1 MNFPFW
7 IARRYVFSFRSF
19 HFITFISF
27 LSSIGIC
34 IGVAALIIVTSV
46 FSGFRDF
53 ALKEIISIDPH
64 IRILPKSGNYFDAS
78 SINFEWLRNKSADFS
93 PFVSAKVIVN
103 KDGYLKV
110 AQLFG
115 LSDTIIAKGK
125 INQKVSY
132 GRKFIPIKD
141 NRDAIQSLIGINFAN
156 ALNLLPEQHFFVYP
170 LIEIDNAITLGILPK
185 GALLRATGIFATNNN
200 EYDEQYIF
208 ADIVTTRKILSL
220 KDNIISGVDIRV
232 SDYKRIEKF
241 KKELEKQF
249 ADYRVLSW
257 FDLNRSIMNAMEFER
272 YAVFIILS
280 LIIVIAVFN
289 VLASLFMTVVD
300 KRVDIAVLMSFG
312 ATFRHIRKIFTLQ
325 GLVLGTLS
333 TFAGLILGLG
343 FCFGQINFQWL
354 KLNAQKYVIT
364 ALPMKIE
371 PITVFAIVFV
381 SLILSYLATIIPSRR
396 SMEVKIADAIFRE

>member
-1 MNFPFW
+1 MNLPFW
-7 IARRYVFSFRSF
+7 IARRYTFSFRSF
-19 HFITFISF
+19 HFITFISL

-64 IRILPKSGNYFDAS
+64 IRILPKSGNYFEAN
-78 SINFEWLRNKSADFS
+78 SINFEWFRNKHVESS
-93 PFVSAKVIVN
+93 PFLSAKVIVN
-103 KDGYLKV
+103 KDGNLKV

-115 LSDTIIAKGK
+115 LPDTILAKGK
-125 INQKVSY
+125 FNQKVSY
-132 GRKFIPIKD
+132 GRRFIPIK
-141 NRDAIQSLIGINFAN
+141 NNWGASQSLIGINFAD
-156 ALNLLPEQHFFVYP
+156 ALNLLPEEHFFVYP
-170 LIEIDNAITLGILPK
+170 LTEIDNAITLGILPN
-185 GALLRATGIFATNNN
+185 GVLLRATGIFATNNN
-200 EYDEQYIF
+200 EYDEQSIF
-208 ADIVTTRKILSL
+208 VDITTARKILSL
-220 KDNIISGVDIRV
+220 KDNFISGVDIRV
-232 SDYKRIEKF
+232 SDYNDIEKI
-241 KKELEKQF
+241 KRELENHFTDFQ
-249 ADYRVLSW
+249 VLSW

-300 KRVDIAVLMSFG
+300 KRADIAVLMSFG
-312 ATFRHIRKIFTLQ
+312 ATFKHIRNIFTLQ
-325 GLVLGTLS
+325 GLILGTLS

-343 FCFGQINFQWL
+343 FCLGQINFQWL

-371 PITVFAIVFV
+371 PVTVFAIIFV
-381 SLILSYLATIIPSRR
+381 SLLISYLATIIPSKR
-396 SMEVKIADAIFRE
+396 SMEIKIADAIFRE